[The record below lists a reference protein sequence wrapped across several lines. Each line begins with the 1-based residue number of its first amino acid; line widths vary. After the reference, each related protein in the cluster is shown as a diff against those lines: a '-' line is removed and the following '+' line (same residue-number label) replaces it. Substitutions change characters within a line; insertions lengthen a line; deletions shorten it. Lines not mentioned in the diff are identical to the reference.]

1 MNMPVE
7 MEDRAFRNYMVHR
20 LIKESEY
27 EFTARLTIRNI
38 SSEEN
43 DKNHQI
49 IINTKLSPNT
59 PELNIMQEFDVQ
71 VHNTQVLIFI
81 LLLTFIALSPG
92 WCIFSSPTRGRIK
105 LCCHNSSHCGSS
117 NPHHSSSW

>member
-7 MEDRAFRNYMVHR
+7 MEDRAFRNYLVHR

-59 PELNIMQEFDVQ
+59 PELNIVQDFDVQ

-81 LLLTFIALSPG
+81 HCITSNIHCPVTRLVYFLFPNQRQGQALL
-92 WCIFSSPTRGRIK
+92 
-105 LCCHNSSHCGSS
+105 
-117 NPHHSSSW
+117 